1 MPVSLS
7 PGSKDNH
14 VMYVAPFLKEHGTCE
29 CSAKSRHF
37 RSVEKSAQLARVVE

>member
-14 VMYVAPFLKEHGTCE
+14 VMYIAPFLKQHGTCE
-29 CSAKSRHF
+29 RSAESCYF
-37 RSVEKSAQLARVVE
+37 RGVEKSAQLAGVVE